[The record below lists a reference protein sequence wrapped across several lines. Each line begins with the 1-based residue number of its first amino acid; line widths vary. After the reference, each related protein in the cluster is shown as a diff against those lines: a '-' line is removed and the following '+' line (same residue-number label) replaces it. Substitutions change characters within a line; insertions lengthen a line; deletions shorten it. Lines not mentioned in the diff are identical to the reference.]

1 MLTVFIKR
9 VYLCVY
15 TFNPTTESCCLHPD
29 CVHWFR
35 KKCCSLIAH
44 HHFNVCV
51 CLFASFFCFS
61 DDFYF
66 HLALIER
73 KIMHT
78 FISFWFQSHTFR
90 EDERKT
96 DYCAFF
102 IGCFM
107 LWKTHFMYTCV
118 CARVKFS
125 SITAAAA
132 DVAVYISLPHSFCV
146 K

>member
-1 MLTVFIKR
+1 M
-9 VYLCVY
+9 Y
-15 TFNPTTESCCLHPD
+15 TL
-29 CVHWFR
+29 
-35 KKCCSLIAH
+35 LILQPNHVAYTRIVCIGSGR
-44 HHFNVCV
+44 NAVRSSRIIISMCV

-146 K
+146 E